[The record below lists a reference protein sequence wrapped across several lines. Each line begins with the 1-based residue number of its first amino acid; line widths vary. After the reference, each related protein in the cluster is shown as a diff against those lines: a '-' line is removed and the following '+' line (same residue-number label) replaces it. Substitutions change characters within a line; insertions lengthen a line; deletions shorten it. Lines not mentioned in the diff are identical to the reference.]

1 MGNANG
7 TNAAARIQPGQVV
20 RSLAGRDSGR
30 MLVALRVEEGYA
42 WVADGRLRPIGR
54 PKKKKLRHLG
64 ATRRIVEEPV
74 GSDRELR
81 RLLARL
87 ETDEEEE

>member
-1 MGNANG
+1 MREALNH
-7 TNAAARIQPGQVV
+7 AAARIQPGQVV

-30 MLVALRVEEGYA
+30 MLVAPRVEEDYA
-42 WVADGRLRPIGR
+42 WVADGCLRPIER

-64 ATRRIVEEPV
+64 ATRRTVEEPV
-74 GSDRELR
+74 RSDRELR

>member
-1 MGNANG
+1 MSEALNG
-7 TNAAARIQPGQVV
+7 AAARIRPGQVV

-30 MLVALRVEEGYA
+30 MLVALRVEEDYA
-42 WVADGRLRPIGR
+42 WVADGSLRPIGR

-64 ATRRIVEEPV
+64 ATRRTVEEPV

-87 ETDEEEE
+87 ETDEKEE